1 MPRPT
6 KPRWVEVE
14 PAATWFAPTHGPARA
29 QTVVELAVDELEAL
43 RLKDVEG
50 LPQEECATHMNL
62 SQSSFQRLL
71 AGARAKVASAL
82 VKGEALRIGGGH
94 YVRVGMGCRCGHRW
108 RSGDESC
115 DQERGDRGCCPSC
128 GGHEVRLI
136 PLEDE
141 GGQ

>member
-14 PAATWFAPTHGPARA
+14 PASAWFAPTHGPARA
-29 QTVVELAVDELEAL
+29 HTVVELAVDELEAL

-50 LPQEECATHMNL
+50 LPQEECAAHMNL

-82 VKGEALRIGGGH
+82 VRGEALRIGGGH
-94 YVRVGMGCRCGHRW
+94 YVKVGMGCRCGHRW
-108 RSGDESC
+108 RSC
-115 DQERGDRGCCPSC
+115 DGAGTQDDGRSGCCPSC
-128 GGHEVRLI
+128 GSHEVRLI
-136 PLEDE
+136 PIDE
-141 GGQ
+141 GGR